1 MPPNDTVYYDS
12 LGYFLAL
19 IPLSTTTESFKKL
32 LEDANTIPEPSKEPK
47 SVLPQMPLS
56 LLGICDPTTGLLSTA
71 FISSVLTTAQI
82 DDIETEIFYRILSDI
97 GDKYPDVIA
106 LAYENLHERIKYIF
120 ANCTH
125 PDIMNSVSNLFK
137 IAMHQESVRNIHLQ
151 GSSSTLSTVGEDE
164 GHRRTIGELEDM
176 GMSGLAYTFSFIQ
189 PSGDR
194 GNILMWVTQLVDK
207 MIE

>member
-1 MPPNDTVYYDS
+1 VH
-12 LGYFLAL
+12 
-19 IPLSTTTESFKKL
+19 
-32 LEDANTIPEPSKEPK
+32 
-47 SVLPQMPLS
+47 S
-56 LLGICDPTTGLLSTA
+56 LLGNPYKGADHGA
-71 FISSVLTTAQI
+71 N
-82 DDIETEIFYRILSDI
+82 R
-97 GDKYPDVIA
+97 
-106 LAYENLHERIKYIF
+106 YENLHERIKYIF

-125 PDIMNSVSNLFK
+125 PDIMTSVSNLFK
-137 IAMHQESVRNIHLQ
+137 IAMHQESARNIHLR

-164 GHRRTIGELEDM
+164 SQRRTIGELEDM

>member
-1 MPPNDTVYYDS
+1 MHFLFGERTKVDHGVDS
-12 LGYFLAL
+12 
-19 IPLSTTTESFKKL
+19 
-32 LEDANTIPEPSKEPK
+32 
-47 SVLPQMPLS
+47 
-56 LLGICDPTTGLLSTA
+56 
-71 FISSVLTTAQI
+71 
-82 DDIETEIFYRILSDI
+82 
-97 GDKYPDVIA
+97 
-106 LAYENLHERIKYIF
+106 YENLHERIKYIF

-125 PDIMNSVSNLFK
+125 PDIMSSVSNLFK
-137 IAMHQESVRNIHLQ
+137 IAMHQESARNILLR

-164 GHRRTIGELEDM
+164 NHRRTIGELEDM